1 VILRI
6 VIAALA
12 LALSAF
18 PAHAKLKVVASFS
31 ILADMASRVGE
42 SEVEIHTL
50 VGPNGDAHAFQPT
63 PANAKA
69 IAEADV
75 IILNGLGFEPWAE
88 RLMKSSKPKG
98 LVVIASDGVTP
109 RHFGADSAK
118 AVDPHAW
125 QDLANGK
132 LYVRNITEAFA
143 KVDAANAGYYRDNEK
158 VYLADIELSETRLRK
173 AIAAVPP
180 DRRKVITS
188 HDAFGYFGAAYGIE
202 FIAPLGVSTEDQPS
216 AKGVARLI
224 DQIKREHIS
233 AVFAENITDPRLI
246 KQIAGETGAKV
257 GGELFSD
264 ALSKPGGEAAT
275 YTDMFG
281 HNKGALIDALNAP
294 GAGTK

>member
-1 VILRI
+1 MILRLLAI
-6 VIAALA
+6 ALA
-12 LALSAF
+12 IALTAL

-42 SEVEIHTL
+42 NEVEIHTL

-75 IILNGLGFEPWAE
+75 IVLNGLGFEPWAE

-98 LVVIASDGVTP
+98 VVIIASEGVKP
-109 RHFGADSAK
+109 RRFGADAAS

-125 QDLANGK
+125 QDLANGRI
-132 LYVRNITEAFA
+132 YIHNITEGFA
-143 KVDAANAGYYRDNEK
+143 KVDQANAGYFRENEK
-158 VYLADIELSETRLRK
+158 IYLADIDLSETRLRK

-180 DRRKVITS
+180 EKRKVITS
-188 HDAFGYFGAAYGIE
+188 HDAFGYFGAAYGVE
-202 FIAPLGVSTEDQPS
+202 FVAPLGVSTEDQPS
-216 AKGVARLI
+216 AKAVAKLI
-224 DQIKREHIS
+224 DQIKRENIS
-233 AVFAENITDPRLI
+233 AVFAENITNPRLI
-246 KQIAGETGAKV
+246 EQIAGESGAKV

-281 HNKGALIDALNAP
+281 HNRNALVDAMM
-294 GAGTK
+294 GKESK

>member
-1 VILRI
+1 MILRI
-6 VIAALA
+6 AIAVFALV
-12 LALSAF
+12 LSAL
-18 PAHAKLKVVASFS
+18 PAHAKIKVVASFS
-31 ILADMASRVGE
+31 ILADMAARVGE

-88 RLMKSSKPKG
+88 RLMKSSKPEG
-98 LVVIASDGVTP
+98 LVIIASDGVKP

-132 LYVRNITEAFA
+132 VYLHNITEGFA
-143 KVDAANAGYYRDNEK
+143 KADKTNAAYYRDNEK
-158 VYLADIELSETRLRK
+158 IYLADIELSETKLRK

-180 DRRKVITS
+180 ERRKVITS
-188 HDAFGYFGAAYGIE
+188 HDAFGYFGAAYGIP
-202 FIAPLGVSTEDQPS
+202 FVAPLGVSTEDQPS
-216 AKGVARLI
+216 AKSVARLI

-233 AVFAENITDPRLI
+233 AVFVENITDPRLI
-246 KQIAGETGAKV
+246 KQIASETGAKV

-264 ALSKPGGEAAT
+264 ALSKPGGAAAT

-281 HNKGALIDALNAP
+281 HNREALVQAMTGKED
-294 GAGTK
+294 K